1 MTEFAT
7 FPLNSQQTHL
17 CPLCIE
23 YYIHFIIQ
31 SMCTLVHSFGL
42 LFPQA
47 NIQKKVAHML
57 CEYSLFISSQREST
71 NHTTVVIFF
80 LFSTKKKFYF
90 VSFENKQQQETEFHL
105 AFVHVLYSN
114 PGTSRLFTFCT
125 I

>member
-1 MTEFAT
+1 MHRVLHTLYNSKHVYVSALIRFAVST
-7 FPLNSQQTHL
+7 SKYTK
-17 CPLCIE
+17 
-23 YYIHFIIQ
+23 
-31 SMCTLVHSFGL
+31 
-42 LFPQA
+42 
-47 NIQKKVAHML
+47 KKVAHML